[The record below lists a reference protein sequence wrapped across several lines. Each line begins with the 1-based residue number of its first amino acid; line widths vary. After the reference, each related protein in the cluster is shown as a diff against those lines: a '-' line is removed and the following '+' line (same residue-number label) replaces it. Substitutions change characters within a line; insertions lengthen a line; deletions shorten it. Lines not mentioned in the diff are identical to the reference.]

1 MSKNLAVI
9 EQNVK
14 YTTDKGKQR
23 EGEPQPRNM
32 IKTRKCFLIVDT
44 KLVEDEPY
52 EACKIA
58 EFLGLLINDDISDP
72 ESTSKFYQLPQKIKE
87 MITENTQRTRFPL
100 LEARIFRK
108 VDFMDMDV
116 YQDVVKMRNKYEQE
130 QEEFL

>member
-1 MSKNLAVI
+1 
-9 EQNVK
+9 
-14 YTTDKGKQR
+14 
-23 EGEPQPRNM
+23 
-32 IKTRKCFLIVDT
+32 
-44 KLVEDEPY
+44 
-52 EACKIA
+52 
-58 EFLGLLINDDISDP
+58 
-72 ESTSKFYQLPQKIKE
+72 